1 MKVRD
6 SPLSRRALQSAL
18 GRITERLA
26 HELASP
32 SPTEPLWS
40 PLEWQLAQAVA
51 AMHGV
56 APVLDGALA
65 WAGPKGWREFLGA
78 QRAHTRTR
86 QQRIDQLVGE
96 LELKACADGIPIVAL
111 KGVALHASGV
121 YVAGER
127 PMADIDLLVASEHLD
142 RAARWFPSLGYHA
155 SGRSWK
161 HHSFDP
167 NAGGR
172 LARLGEHADAPIKID
187 LHCKIAERLPLD
199 EWDFS
204 ALVFPQR
211 AQPGINPY
219 PSLTAL
225 FLHVLAHAAG
235 TIVHRGI
242 RLIQLLDIVRLAS
255 RLESRDWRELCEYRS
270 AQGGPWWALPPL
282 LLTAR
287 YFQGAIPSDVIARLA
302 RECPWLLRHSSRRR
316 TLSDVSYSHVAIDPI
331 PGIVWTR
338 SAGQMLR
345 YVMSRIHP
353 SDEQLSQLSLLAR
366 TEPWASEARWFEQSQ
381 LRRIADWATSRPA
394 RTETIQTVRAA
405 LGTRL

>member
-6 SPLSRRALQSAL
+6 SPLPRRALQSAL
-18 GRITERLA
+18 RSITERLA
-26 HELASP
+26 QELASP
-32 SPTEPLWS
+32 SRSEPQWS
-40 PLEWQLAQAVA
+40 PVEWRLAQAVA

-56 APVLDGALA
+56 APVLDGALV
-65 WAGPKGWREFLGA
+65 WAGPEHWREFLGA
-78 QRAHTRTR
+78 QRIHTRMR
-86 QQRIDQLVGE
+86 QQRIHQLLGE
-96 LELKACADGIPIVAL
+96 LEVKARADGIAIVAL
-111 KGVALHASGV
+111 KGAALHASGV

-127 PMADIDLLVASEHLD
+127 PMADIDLLVASAHLD
-142 RAARWFPSLGYHA
+142 RAARWFPSLGYHP

-167 NAGGR
+167 NVGGR
-172 LARLGEHADAPIKID
+172 LALLGEHADAPIKID
-187 LHCKIAERLPLD
+187 LHCKIAERLPQD

-211 AQPGINPY
+211 AHPGINPY

-235 TIVHRGI
+235 TMVHRGI
-242 RLIQLLDIVRLAS
+242 RLIQLLDVVRLAARMGS
-255 RLESRDWRELCEYRS
+255 NDWHELCEYRS

-287 YFQGAIPSDVIARLA
+287 YFQTAIPSEVVARLT
-302 RECPWLLRHSSRRR
+302 RECPWLLRRASQRR

-338 SAGQMLR
+338 SAGQMFR

-353 SDEQLSQLSLLAR
+353 SDQQLDQLSLLAR

-381 LRRIADWATSRPA
+381 LRRITDWATSRPA
-394 RTETIQTVRAA
+394 RTETMQTVRAA